1 MASKDFKR
9 VEQILEDYPKLDSEI
24 KKRRL
29 ALLYPVREH
38 DENVGGSKS
47 QSNTSLAENFVVT
60 LDQDKR
66 LSKLEEQK
74 YITESVLSKL
84 HENDYN
90 VIKLYYFEKPRTL
103 TWDGIAIATNNSR
116 SRCFEV
122 RKNVVEEIGRKL
134 GELD

>member
-1 MASKDFKR
+1 VASKDFKR
-9 VEQILEDYPKLDSEI
+9 VEQLLEDYPKLDSEI

-38 DENVGGSKS
+38 DENIGGSKS
-47 QSNTSLAENFVVT
+47 QSNTSLAETFVVT
-60 LDQDKR
+60 LDQDRR
-66 LSKLEEQK
+66 LTRLEEQK
-74 YITESVLSKL
+74 FIIEEVLNKL
-84 HENDYN
+84 QEDDYS

-103 TWDGIAIATNNSR
+103 TWDGIAMATRNSR

-122 RKNVVEEIGRKL
+122 RKSVVEEIGRKL

>member
-9 VEQILEDYPKLDSEI
+9 VEQLLEDYPKLDSEI

-38 DENVGGSKS
+38 DENIGGSKS
-47 QSNTSLAENFVVT
+47 QSNTSLAESFVVT
-60 LDQDKR
+60 LDQDRR
-66 LSKLEEQK
+66 LTRLEEQK
-74 YITESVLSKL
+74 FIIEEVLNRL
-84 HENDYN
+84 HEDDYS
-90 VIKLYYFEKPRTL
+90 VIRLYYFEKPRTL
-103 TWDGIAIATNNSR
+103 TWDGIAMATRNSR

-122 RKNVVEEIGRKL
+122 RKSVVEDIGRKL

>member
-1 MASKDFKR
+1 MASRDFKR
-9 VEQILEDYPKLDSEI
+9 VEQLLEDYPKLDSEI

-38 DENVGGSKS
+38 DENIGGSKS
-47 QSNTSLAENFVVT
+47 QSNTSLAETFVVT
-60 LDQDKR
+60 LDQDRR
-66 LSKLEEQK
+66 LARLEEQK
-74 YITESVLSKL
+74 FIIEEVLKEL
-84 HENDYN
+84 HEDDYN

-103 TWDGIAIATNNSR
+103 TWDGIAMATRNSR

>member
-9 VEQILEDYPKLDSEI
+9 VEQLLEDYPKLDSEI

-38 DENVGGSKS
+38 DENIGGSKS
-47 QSNTSLAENFVVT
+47 QSNTSLAETFVVT
-60 LDQDKR
+60 LDQDRR
-66 LSKLEEQK
+66 LTRLEEQK
-74 YITESVLSKL
+74 FIIEEVLNKL
-84 HENDYN
+84 QEDDYS

-103 TWDGIAIATNNSR
+103 TWDGIAMATRNSR

-122 RKNVVEEIGRKL
+122 RKSVVEEIGRKL

>member
-9 VEQILEDYPKLDSEI
+9 VEQLLEDYPKLGTEI

-29 ALLYPVREH
+29 ALLYPVREQ
-38 DENVGGSKS
+38 DENIGGSKS
-47 QSNTSLAENFVVT
+47 QSNTSLAETFVVT
-60 LDQDKR
+60 LDQDRR
-66 LSKLEEQK
+66 LTKLEEQK
-74 YITESVLSKL
+74 IIIEEVLNKL
-84 HENDYN
+84 HEDDYN

-103 TWDGIAIATNNSR
+103 TWDGIAMATRNSR

-122 RKNVVEEIGRKL
+122 RKSVVEEIGRKL

>member
-1 MASKDFKR
+1 VASKAFKR
-9 VEQILEDYPKLDSEI
+9 VEQLLEDYPKLDSEI

-47 QSNTSLAENFVVT
+47 QSNTSLAETFVVT

-66 LSKLEEQK
+66 LARLEEQK
-74 YITESVLSKL
+74 FIIEEVLKKL
-84 HENDYN
+84 HEDDYN

-103 TWDGIAIATNNSR
+103 TWDGIAMATRNSR

>member
-9 VEQILEDYPKLDSEI
+9 VEQLLEDYPKLDSEI

-38 DENVGGSKS
+38 DENIGGSKS

-60 LDQDKR
+60 LDQDRR
-66 LSKLEEQK
+66 LARLEEQK
-74 YITESVLSKL
+74 FIIEEVLKKL
-84 HENDYN
+84 HEDDYS

-103 TWDGIAIATNNSR
+103 TWDGIAMATRNSR

-122 RKNVVEEIGRKL
+122 RKTVVEEIGRKL

>member
-9 VEQILEDYPKLDSEI
+9 VEQLLEDYPKLDNEI

-38 DENVGGSKS
+38 DENIGGSKS
-47 QSNTSLAENFVVT
+47 QSNTSLAETFVVT
-60 LDQDKR
+60 LDQDRR
-66 LSKLEEQK
+66 LARLEEQK
-74 YITESVLSKL
+74 FIIEEVLKEL
-84 HENDYN
+84 HEDDYN

-103 TWDGIAIATNNSR
+103 TWDGIAMATRNSR

>member
-9 VEQILEDYPKLDSEI
+9 VEQLLEDYPKLDSEI

-29 ALLYPVREH
+29 ALLYPVREY
-38 DENVGGSKS
+38 DENIGGSKS
-47 QSNTSLAENFVVT
+47 QSNTSLAETFVVT
-60 LDQDKR
+60 LDQDRR
-66 LSKLEEQK
+66 LARLEEQK
-74 YITESVLSKL
+74 FIIEEVLKKL
-84 HENDYN
+84 HEDDYS

-103 TWDGIAIATNNSR
+103 TWDGIAMATRNSR

>member
-9 VEQILEDYPKLDSEI
+9 VEQLLEDYPKLDSEI

-38 DENVGGSKS
+38 DENIGGSKS
-47 QSNTSLAENFVVT
+47 QSNTSLAETFVVT
-60 LDQDKR
+60 LDQDRR
-66 LSKLEEQK
+66 LTRLEEQK
-74 YITESVLSKL
+74 FIIEEVLNKL
-84 HENDYN
+84 QEDDYS

-103 TWDGIAIATNNSR
+103 TWDGIAMATRNSR
-116 SRCFEV
+116 SRCFAV
-122 RKNVVEEIGRKL
+122 RKSVVEEIGRKL

>member
-9 VEQILEDYPKLDSEI
+9 VEQLLEDYPKLDSEI

-29 ALLYPVREH
+29 ALLYPVREQ
-38 DENVGGSKS
+38 DENIGGSKS
-47 QSNTSLAENFVVT
+47 QSNTSLAETFVVT
-60 LDQDKR
+60 LDQDRR
-66 LSKLEEQK
+66 LTKLEEQK
-74 YITESVLSKL
+74 IIIEEVLNKL
-84 HENDYN
+84 HEDDCN

-103 TWDGIAIATNNSR
+103 TWDGIAMATRNSR

-122 RKNVVEEIGRKL
+122 RKSVVEEIGRKL